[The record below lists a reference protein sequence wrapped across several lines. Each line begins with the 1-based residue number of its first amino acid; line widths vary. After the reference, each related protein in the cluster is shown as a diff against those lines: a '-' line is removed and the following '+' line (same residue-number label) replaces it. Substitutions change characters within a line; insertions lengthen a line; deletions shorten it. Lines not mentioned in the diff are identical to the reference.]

1 MPGEIRRVC
10 SGKPIENGVHFS
22 MVFFRSTVKI
32 LINPFLRHW
41 FPRLC
46 CEYRDKGGNL
56 DSRGER
62 ECVCDEGK
70 EKKIN

>member
-56 DSRGER
+56 DGRGGRGSVSVME
-62 ECVCDEGK
+62 
-70 EKKIN
+70 EKKKR